1 MFWGSFKE
9 MNKRKS
15 SRNDSKENTDPL
27 KVNKK
32 RLKIDFQTNSIEN
45 KTSKQYSL
53 VLSDSNKLLN
63 GKVSKK
69 ITANSSNKTQNLIEI
84 LNESETINKK
94 QVNAGIFEKSTNLC
108 LNFFDSLSKCCLGE
122 KENLLNF
129 ILTTFSL
136 DNLGHLLDE
145 IIKDY
150 TKIESSAF
158 VISLF
163 EYQIKLLEQS
173 ILKVPKLKYRNYY
186 SW

>member
-1 MFWGSFKE
+1 

-122 KENLLNF
+122 KENWF
-129 ILTTFSL
+129 KKLTCWI
-136 DNLGHLLDE
+136 G
-145 IIKDY
+145 
-150 TKIESSAF
+150 
-158 VISLF
+158 
-163 EYQIKLLEQS
+163 
-173 ILKVPKLKYRNYY
+173 
-186 SW
+186 